1 MKLSRNIAL
10 SCELLAAHK
19 LRTLLSVTGIVVGI
33 ATVVLMV
40 SAGRGA
46 EKKILDR
53 IRDMG
58 TNLIVVNAGQTR
70 IVAGRQRQTSMVTT
84 LETVDAQAIASE
96 CESVK
101 LAAPAVTKKLSIRR
115 EDENAN
121 TNVIGIT
128 PEGFRIRNIAI
139 ATGRMFDAEEDRAR
153 RRVAVLGPT
162 AAVNL
167 FGRTGLEKG
176 TGPISRNGPEGA
188 SQKLDLSPFP
198 DPVGLQIRIGRVPFE
213 VIGLTE
219 SKGMDAN
226 GVDQDDLILVPLGS
240 AMRRLFNVDYIDT
253 IYVQAESAEALDR
266 AEAEIRRL
274 LRQRHRLR
282 DKPDD
287 FTIQNQA
294 TLLAAEREAAQ
305 SMSLLI
311 GSVAA
316 ISLVVGGIGILAVM
330 LIAVRE
336 RTPEIGLRRALGATR
351 RDIRLQF
358 LLESGLLAGS
368 GGVIGV
374 VGGVVAALAVSQFG
388 YWEMILSWPAAL
400 AGFGFSVAVGLVFG
414 IYPAV
419 RAAALE
425 PIEALRAE

>member
-10 SCELLAAHK
+10 SCEILAAHK
-19 LRTLLSVTGIVVGI
+19 LRTLLSITGIVVGI

-84 LETVDAQAIASE
+84 LEIDDAQAIAAE
-96 CESVK
+96 CASVK
-101 LAAPAVTKKLSIRR
+101 LAAPAVTKKLSTRW

-128 PEGFRIRNIAI
+128 PQGFRIRNIAI
-139 ATGRMFDAEEDRAR
+139 AEGRMFDSEEDRAR

-167 FGRTGLEKG
+167 FGR
-176 TGPISRNGPEGA
+176 A
-188 SQKLDLSPFP
+188 
-198 DPVGLQIRIGRVPFE
+198 DPLGLQIRIGRVPFE

-240 AMRRLFNVDYIDT
+240 AMRRLFNVDHIDT
-253 IYVQAESAEALDR
+253 VYVQAESAEVLRR
-266 AEAEIRRL
+266 AEIEIRQL

-305 SMSLLI
+305 SMTLLI

-374 VGGVVAALAVSQFG
+374 VAGVAAAVAVSQLG
-388 YWEMILSWPAAL
+388 YWDTIISWPAAL

>member
-1 MKLSRNIAL
+1 MKLSRNLAL
-10 SCELLAAHK
+10 SCEILAAHK
-19 LRTLLSVTGIVVGI
+19 LRTLLSVTGIVVSI

-40 SAGRGA
+40 SAGKGA

-70 IVAGRQRQTSMVTT
+70 IVAGRQRQTSVVTT
-84 LETVDAQAIASE
+84 LVTDDAAAIASQ
-96 CESVK
+96 CSSVK
-101 LAAPAVTKKLSIRR
+101 RAAPAVTKKLSVRW
-115 EDENAN
+115 EDQNAN
-121 TNVIGIT
+121 TNIIGIT
-128 PEGFRIRNIAI
+128 PEGFRVRNIAM
-139 ATGRMFDAEEDRAR
+139 AAGRVFDMDEDRAR

-162 AAVNL
+162 AAANL
-167 FGRTGLEKG
+167 FGRT
-176 TGPISRNGPEGA
+176 
-188 SQKLDLSPFP
+188 
-198 DPVGLQIRIGRVPFE
+198 DPVGLQVRIGRVPFE
-213 VIGLTE
+213 VIGLAE

-253 IYVQAESAEALDR
+253 IYAQAESAEALDR
-266 AEAEIRRL
+266 AEAEIRQL

-305 SMSLLI
+305 AMTLLI

-374 VGGVVAALAVSQFG
+374 VGGVAAAVAVSHLG
-388 YWEMILSWPAAL
+388 YFETIVSWPAAL

>member
-84 LETVDAQAIASE
+84 LETDDAQAVAAE

-101 LAAPAVTKKLSIRR
+101 LAAPAVTKKLSTRW

-121 TNVIGIT
+121 TNVIGIR

-162 AAVNL
+162 AAANL
-167 FGRTGLEKG
+167 FGRT
-176 TGPISRNGPEGA
+176 
-188 SQKLDLSPFP
+188 
-198 DPVGLQIRIGRVPFE
+198 DPVGLHIRIGRVPFE
-213 VIGLTE
+213 VIGLAE

-266 AEAEIRRL
+266 AEAEIRQL
-274 LRQRHRLR
+274 LRERHRLR

-294 TLLAAEREAAQ
+294 TLLAAEREAAR
-305 SMSLLI
+305 SMTLLI

-374 VGGVVAALAVSQFG
+374 FGGVVAAVAVSQLG
-388 YWEMILSWPAAL
+388 YWETIISWPAAL
-400 AGFGFSVAVGLVFG
+400 AGFGFSVAVGLLFG
-414 IYPAV
+414 IYPAI
-419 RAAALE
+419 RAAVLE

>member
-10 SCELLAAHK
+10 SCEILAAHK
-19 LRTLLSVTGIVVGI
+19 LRTLLSIIGVVVGI
-33 ATVVLMV
+33 GTVVLMV

-70 IVAGRQRQTSMVTT
+70 IVAGRQRQTSIVTT
-84 LETVDAQAIASE
+84 LEVEDARAIALE
-96 CESVK
+96 CKSVA
-101 LAAPAVTKKLSIRR
+101 LAAPAVTRKLSIRW

-121 TNVIGIT
+121 TNVVGIA
-128 PEGFRIRNIAI
+128 PDGFRVRNIAI
-139 ATGRMFDAEEDRAR
+139 ASGRGFDAEEDRAR
-153 RRVAVLGPT
+153 RRVAVLAPT
-162 AAVNL
+162 AAANL
-167 FGRTGLEKG
+167 FGRTDPIGLY
-176 TGPISRNGPEGA
+176 
-188 SQKLDLSPFP
+188 
-198 DPVGLQIRIGRVPFE
+198 VRIGRVPFE
-213 VIGLTE
+213 VVGLTE

-240 AMRRLFNVDYIDT
+240 AMRRLFNVDHIDT
-253 IYVQAESAEALDR
+253 IYAQADGAGNLER
-266 AEAEIRRL
+266 AETEMRQL

-305 SMSLLI
+305 SMTLLI
-311 GSVAA
+311 GGVAA
-316 ISLVVGGIGILAVM
+316 ISLLVGGIGILAVM

-336 RTPEIGLRRALGATR
+336 RTPEIGLRRALGAAR

-368 GGVIGV
+368 GGVLGV
-374 VGGVVAALAVSQFG
+374 AGGVVAAVAVSQLG
-388 YWEMILSWPAAL
+388 YWETVISWPAAL
-400 AGFGFSVAVGLVFG
+400 AGFGFSVGVGLVFG
-414 IYPAV
+414 IYPAAL
-419 RAAALE
+419 AARLE
-425 PIEALRAE
+425 PIDALQAD

>member
-1 MKLSRNIAL
+1 MKLSKNIAL

-19 LRTLLSVTGIVVGI
+19 LRTLLSITGIVVGI

-84 LETVDAQAIASE
+84 LEIDDAQAIAAE
-96 CESVK
+96 CASVK
-101 LAAPAVTKKLSIRR
+101 LAAPAVTKKLSTRW

-139 ATGRMFDAEEDRAR
+139 AEGRMFDSEEDRAR

-167 FGRTGLEKG
+167 FGQ
-176 TGPISRNGPEGA
+176 A
-188 SQKLDLSPFP
+188 
-198 DPVGLQIRIGRVPFE
+198 DPLGLQIRIGRVPFE
-213 VIGLTE
+213 VIGMTE

-240 AMRRLFNVDYIDT
+240 AMRRLFNVDHIDT
-253 IYVQAESAEALDR
+253 VYVQAESAEALDC
-266 AEAEIRRL
+266 AETEIRHL
-274 LRQRHRLR
+274 IRQRHRLR
-282 DKPDD
+282 EKPDD

-305 SMSLLI
+305 SMTLLI

-374 VGGVVAALAVSQFG
+374 VAGVAAAVAVSQLGF
-388 YWEMILSWPAAL
+388 WETIISWPAAL

-414 IYPAV
+414 ICPAV

>member
-1 MKLSRNIAL
+1 MKISRNIAL
-10 SCELLAAHK
+10 SCEILAAHK

-70 IVAGRQRQTSMVTT
+70 IVAGRKRQTSMVTT
-84 LETVDAQAIASE
+84 LEVEDARAVASE
-96 CESVK
+96 CDSVK
-101 LAAPAVTKKLSIRR
+101 LASPAITKKLSIRR

-128 PEGFRIRNIAI
+128 PEGFRVRNIAI

-167 FGRTGLEKG
+167 FGRT
-176 TGPISRNGPEGA
+176 
-188 SQKLDLSPFP
+188 
-198 DPVGLQIRIGRVPFE
+198 DPVGLSIRIGRVPFE

-226 GVDQDDLILVPLGS
+226 GMDQDDLILVPLGS

-253 IYVQAESAEALDR
+253 IYVQAESAQALDR

-294 TLLAAEREAAQ
+294 TLLAAEREAAR
-305 SMSLLI
+305 SMTLLI

-336 RTPEIGLRRALGATR
+336 RTPEIGLRRAVGATR

-374 VGGVVAALAVSQFG
+374 LGGIAAALVVSRLG
-388 YWEMILSWPAAL
+388 YWETIISWPAAL
-400 AGFGFSVAVGLVFG
+400 AGFGFSVAVGLLFG

-425 PIEALRAE
+425 PIRALQAE